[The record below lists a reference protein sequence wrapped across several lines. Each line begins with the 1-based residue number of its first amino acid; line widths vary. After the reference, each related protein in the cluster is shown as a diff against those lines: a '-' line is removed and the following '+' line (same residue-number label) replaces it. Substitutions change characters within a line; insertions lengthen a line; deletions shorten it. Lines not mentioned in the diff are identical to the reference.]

1 MAYDEDLANR
11 LREQLAG
18 EAAITEKKMFG
29 GLAFLLHGHMTV
41 SASGR
46 GGMLVRLDPAANDAA
61 LKRPHATLM
70 TMGGRTMEGW
80 IRVAPAG
87 IATKRDL
94 GAWVKRSLDYVK
106 TLPPK

>member
-1 MAYDEDLANR
+1 
-11 LREQLAG
+11 
-18 EAAITEKKMFG
+18 
-29 GLAFLLHGHMTV
+29 MT
-41 SASGR
+41 
-46 GGMLVRLDPAANDAA
+46 DAA

-80 IRVAPAG
+80 VRIAPPG

-94 GAWVKRSLDYVK
+94 SAWVKRSLDYVK

>member
-11 LREQLAG
+11 LREALAG
-18 EAAITEKKMFG
+18 EDAITEKKMFG

-46 GGMLVRLDPAANDAA
+46 GGMLVRLDPAATDAA
-61 LKRPHATLM
+61 LTRPHATLM

-94 GAWVKRSLDYVK
+94 RAWVKRSLDYVK